1 MKACHT
7 LHCHVL
13 ALEPNMDVFTKVF
26 EPLVVVP
33 IHEATC
39 PIINIDDEDL
49 LVEKQPKRILVCE

>member
-1 MKACHT
+1 
-7 LHCHVL
+7 
-13 ALEPNMDVFTKVF
+13 MDVFTKVF